1 MNKNEVCVT
10 YIHRVFCIVNEET
23 GEIDRVL
30 SGEDLELDMEH
41 REGYIHDLASD
52 SVEAISPDSERGRN
66 AVKIAENDEWPAWS
80 F

>member
-1 MNKNEVCVT
+1 MSEVCVT

-23 GEIDRVL
+23 GGIDRVL
-30 SGEDLELDMEH
+30 SGEELELDTEH
-41 REGYIHDLASD
+41 KEGYIHNLDSD

-66 AVKIAENDEWPAWS
+66 AVKVAESDDWPAWS